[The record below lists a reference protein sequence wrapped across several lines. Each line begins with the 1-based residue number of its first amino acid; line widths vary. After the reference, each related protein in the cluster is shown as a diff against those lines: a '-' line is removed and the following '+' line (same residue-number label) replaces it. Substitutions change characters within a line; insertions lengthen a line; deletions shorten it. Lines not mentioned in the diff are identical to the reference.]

1 MKADWSVIMISC
13 RNLVAVAMAV
23 SLLVA
28 FSGCC
33 RLSQQHARPRPL
45 FISHRGESSVAPEN
59 TMAAFRYAIEHGSDG
74 FETDIHLTSDGTVVC
89 SHDCNLKRVFGVN
102 LKIEDHKYAELKG
115 LVARPHADALPNE
128 KAPILS
134 TALGVPTLCEAL
146 SVLTPETKIFI
157 EVKDNKHALVDAM
170 ARDIRDANLKPS
182 QIAVISFHSAAL
194 KYCKEKYP
202 EYKTLWLCGF
212 GKDKKTGKYHHDVEY
227 YVNVLNDIRADGID
241 CAGDFDFMT
250 GDFYRAMRAAG
261 MEVCVWTIDDTE
273 KARRF
278 VQDGVDG
285 VTTNRAVGLI
295 SELRD

>member
-1 MKADWSVIMISC
+1 MFSC
-13 RNLVAVAMAV
+13 RKLVVIAMAV

-28 FSGCC
+28 FWGCC
-33 RLSQQHARPRPL
+33 RMAQQHSRPRPL

-102 LKIEDHKYAELKG
+102 LKIEEHTYAELKG
-115 LVARPHADALPNE
+115 LVALPHADALPNE
-128 KAPILS
+128 KAPTLS
-134 TALGVPTLCEAL
+134 TALGVPTLSDAL
-146 SVLTPETKIFI
+146 SALTPGTKIFI
-157 EVKDNKHALVDAM
+157 EVKDNQHALVDAM
-170 ARDIRDANLKPS
+170 ARDIRDANLKPC
-182 QIAVISFHSAAL
+182 QIVVISFHSAAI
-194 KYCKEKYP
+194 KYSKEKYP

-212 GKDKKTGKYHHDVEY
+212 GKDKKTGKYHHDVDY
-227 YVNVLNDIRADGID
+227 YVNVLKDIHADGID
-241 CAGDFDFMT
+241 CAGDLDFMT
-250 GDFYRAMRAAG
+250 GDFYRAMKAAG
-261 MEVCVWTIDDTE
+261 MEVFVWTIDDTE
-273 KARRF
+273 TARRF